1 MTSNTRAAR
10 PKRESKG
17 GASGIASQPGDTLRA
32 LRTKRGWTLS
42 ELSDRTGLP
51 ISTLS
56 KVENNRM
63 SLTYDKLARISRGL
77 EIDIAD
83 LFGSSSPA
91 PPQQVPTGRRSIT
104 RANEGYAI
112 DTENYG
118 QRFPASELRQ
128 KRFTPIVAEI
138 RARSLQEFGDLIRHP
153 GEEFALVLEGTL
165 ELHTDLYAPARL
177 EVGDSIYFDSNM
189 GHAYIAFGEATC
201 RVLSV
206 CTEAEPPESLR
217 ASYQAAAAAAGTRAV
232 AGAAA
237 ASRPAPTRR
246 RSAAG

>member
-1 MTSNTRAAR
+1 M
-10 PKRESKG
+10 
-17 GASGIASQPGDTLRA
+17 
-32 LRTKRGWTLS
+32 
-42 ELSDRTGLP
+42 
-51 ISTLS
+51 
-56 KVENNRM
+56 
-63 SLTYDKLARISRGL
+63 
-77 EIDIAD
+77 
-83 LFGSSSPA
+83 
-91 PPQQVPTGRRSIT
+91 
-104 RANEGYAI
+104 
-112 DTENYG
+112 
-118 QRFPASELRQ
+118 
-128 KRFTPIVAEI
+128 
-138 RARSLQEFGDLIRHP
+138 
-153 GEEFALVLEGTL
+153 LEGTL

-232 AGAAA
+232 AAAA